1 LFFKELLNCNFLKNS
16 HLLEREKLTMALYL
30 PKLKYELDALE
41 PFLSQRTMNFHYN
54 KHLQGYINTANTLTK
69 DTEFAN
75 KSARNMVLTAIGP
88 IYNNAA
94 QAFNHEFF
102 FNCLCPM
109 KKTTLISANMG
120 NFINETFESFDK
132 FKESFIQ
139 SAVSNFGSGWT
150 WLVQNPSTHKLQIIN
165 TSNAGNPITD
175 GMQILLCIDVWEHAY
190 YLDYQ
195 NARKDYVTA
204 FFDYIDWKFVE
215 SNLL

>member
-1 LFFKELLNCNFLKNS
+1 
-16 HLLEREKLTMALYL
+16 MALYL
-30 PKLKYELDALE
+30 PPLKYELNALE

-54 KHLQGYINTANTLTK
+54 KHLQNYINTTNALTK
-69 DTEFAN
+69 DTDFSD
-75 KSARNMVLTAIGP
+75 KSAKEMVLTAIGP

-102 FNCLCPM
+102 FNCMCP
-109 KKTTLISANMG
+109 KAKTTLISANLSS
-120 NFINETFESFDK
+120 FINDAFGSFDK

-150 WLVQNPSTHKLQIIN
+150 WLIQNPTNHKLSIVN
-165 TSNAGNPITD
+165 TSNAENPITD
-175 GMQILLCIDVWEHAY
+175 SMQILLCVDVWEHAY

-195 NARKDYVTA
+195 NMRKDYLTA

-215 SNLL
+215 KNLI